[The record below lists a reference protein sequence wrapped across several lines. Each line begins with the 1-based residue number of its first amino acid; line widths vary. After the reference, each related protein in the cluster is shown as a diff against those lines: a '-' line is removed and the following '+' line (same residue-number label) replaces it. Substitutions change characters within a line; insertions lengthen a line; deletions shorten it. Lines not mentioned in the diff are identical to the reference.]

1 MFRAP
6 FSLTPHHGAP
16 EEAQGHETLPHRPPW
31 HSGLQPVGESAAS
44 VGKERRN
51 QRERHGQAVWLGAGR
66 A

>member
-16 EEAQGHETLPHRPPW
+16 KEAQGHETPPW
-31 HSGLQPVGESAAS
+31 HSGLQPVDESAAS
-44 VGKERRN
+44 VGKERWT